1 MSEAVLSVLALRT
14 DYMIGNKQTKI
25 GFTLHLLRGNKKA
38 TSRHIRKG
46 AGFTLIE
53 LIVAAAIFIL
63 VITVAVSLLTS
74 ALRVQRRAIAVQN
87 VQDNGRY
94 LMDFIAKEIRMSKI
108 RTFDGQTTVL
118 NISHPINGDIKYT
131 FTGTAITRNDE
142 KINSDEVEVSGK
154 FLVDGRTPGDDE
166 QVRVT
171 VVMKV
176 KAVGVKIE
184 EKTDIDLQTTFSQR
198 SLY

>member
-1 MSEAVLSVLALRT
+1 MAVHLASAPRIG
-14 DYMIGNKQTKI
+14 YMIGNKQTKT
-25 GFTLHLLRGNKKA
+25 GFTLL
-38 TSRHIRKG
+38 
-46 AGFTLIE
+46 E
-53 LIVAAAIFIL
+53 LIVAAAIFVL
-63 VITVAVSLLTS
+63 VMTVAVSLLTS

-108 RTFDGQTTVL
+108 RTSDGQNTVL
-118 NISHPINGDIKYT
+118 NISHPINGDITYE

-171 VVMKV
+171 IVMKV

-184 EKTDIDLQTTFSQR
+184 EKTDIGLQTTFSQR